1 MELAYMNDAQPSNS
15 LIAESVDVSQAEL
28 SINMTAKDEDYEAG
42 IESGKKN
49 NGNIVMKKKC
59 FEITA

>member
-1 MELAYMNDAQPSNS
+1 
-15 LIAESVDVSQAEL
+15 
-28 SINMTAKDEDYEAG
+28 MTAKDEDYEAG

-49 NGNIVMKKKC
+49 NGNIVKKKKC